1 MDDITVAQVKE
12 HSETINPAQKSKAY
26 RRNLI
31 DTELTYLSLVLKAL
45 AFYAQHITKSA
56 DKQPKEEKANIEQD
70 LFQISFLRKRVE
82 KQIAM
87 LHQTRDALKHE
98 QREQREQN

>member
-1 MDDITVAQVKE
+1 MDDITVAQIKE
-12 HSETINPAQKSKAY
+12 HSETTNPAQKSKAY

-31 DTELTYLSLVLKAL
+31 DTELTYLLLVLKAL

-56 DKQPKEEKANIEQD
+56 DNQSKEEKVNIEQD

-98 QREQREQN
+98 QSEQKE